1 MTQYLEANLP
11 NSDELPRHALKFIA
25 ALEAETP
32 AIAICTDGSDI
43 SIEGYTPSTL
53 SVSEFAVSLRGQTLD
68 CIIVL
73 TNALISDGDK
83 TSLLATLQSNNGV
96 LLIISHD

>member
-1 MTQYLEANLP
+1 MTQYVEVKFSTAEDLP
-11 NSDELPRHALKFIA
+11 QRTLDFIA
-25 ALEAETP
+25 SLQVESP

-73 TNALISDGDK
+73 TNTLISDADK

>member
-11 NSDELPRHALKFIA
+11 NADELPRHALKFIA
-25 ALEAETP
+25 SLQVESP

-43 SIEGYTPSTL
+43 SVEGYTPSTL

-73 TNALISDGDK
+73 TNTLISDADK